1 MCFWFTFGHLGR
13 RARLITLRSLEYLGM
28 SVYMVYGIKVQ
39 GLLCG
44 GAVGVPEGFLES
56 CLLIMCTTIPVF
68 GNFFPCCTRGK
79 ESEKA
84 HWEGTREWV
93 SYSCFYL
100 SCRCNA
106 FGPNANCLGHTRFI
120 QIDLALLSGNGLLNV
135 NFRINSTRAAQTIT
149 LCLGEVEWG
158 AECRMEEERGNW
170 TIAWNF

>member
-1 MCFWFTFGHLGR
+1 
-13 RARLITLRSLEYLGM
+13 
-28 SVYMVYGIKVQ
+28 
-39 GLLCG
+39 
-44 GAVGVPEGFLES
+44 
-56 CLLIMCTTIPVF
+56 MCTTIPVF

-135 NFRINSTRAAQTIT
+135 NFRINSTRAAQTVT
-149 LCLGEVEWG
+149 LCLGEVGWG
-158 AECRMEEERGNW
+158 GAGIAERRRKGETEPLLGTFKKTLECDFNIFFYIQICCGNFLFFPFLSLCW
-170 TIAWNF
+170 LDQNVGMTVF